1 VAVRGERLFAGAED
15 GRVAVWDFAPTLRA
29 AAEADADD
37 EDRRDA
43 ASSRKKRVVTLI
55 DARVSAPGG
64 KEEGAV
70 EEASEATEASE
81 AAEGASSGRED
92 LVTILDAG
100 DEAHV
105 VVAVHPMRVT
115 AHVLVATRR
124 RELGG
129 GGKVPGPKPA
139 GGVLVAWDLDE
150 ESGGG
155 GGGGGEGPRPGAPGE
170 PEPESQSQSQTRTR
184 TGPRV
189 VSRLEHPE
197 RFRCLAVRERENV
210 ALVGTE
216 EGTVVERR
224 ALPEAVLEGLGVMTR
239 KRGEASESEE
249 EEEWEGRGAGA
260 GGEEEDGEEEDIA
273 SQFEA
278 LGGELRDE
286 E

>member
-1 VAVRGERLFAGAED
+1 
-15 GRVAVWDFAPTLRA
+15 
-29 AAEADADD
+29 
-37 EDRRDA
+37 
-43 ASSRKKRVVTLI
+43 
-55 DARVSAPGG
+55 
-64 KEEGAV
+64 
-70 EEASEATEASE
+70 
-81 AAEGASSGRED
+81 
-92 LVTILDAG
+92 
-100 DEAHV
+100 
-105 VVAVHPMRVT
+105 M
-115 AHVLVATRR
+115 
-124 RELGG
+124 
-129 GGKVPGPKPA
+129 
-139 GGVLVAWDLDE
+139 
-150 ESGGG
+150 
-155 GGGGGEGPRPGAPGE
+155 
-170 PEPESQSQSQTRTR
+170 
-184 TGPRV
+184 

>member
-1 VAVRGERLFAGAED
+1 M
-15 GRVAVWDFAPTLRA
+15 
-29 AAEADADD
+29 
-37 EDRRDA
+37 
-43 ASSRKKRVVTLI
+43 
-55 DARVSAPGG
+55 
-64 KEEGAV
+64 
-70 EEASEATEASE
+70 
-81 AAEGASSGRED
+81 
-92 LVTILDAG
+92 TILDAG

-155 GGGGGEGPRPGAPGE
+155 GGGPRPARWASLSLSLSLSLRLRLGLGLAWCLGWNTRSGFGAWRCA
-170 PEPESQSQSQTRTR
+170 SARTWR
-184 TGPRV
+184 WWAR
-189 VSRLEHPE
+189 
-197 RFRCLAVRERENV
+197 
-210 ALVGTE
+210 
-216 EGTVVERR
+216 RR
-224 ALPEAVLEGLGVMTR
+224 APSSSGGRCRSGA
-239 KRGEASESEE
+239 
-249 EEEWEGRGAGA
+249 RGARDDAEAGRRRSQRRRRSGKGGA
-260 GGEEEDGEEEDIA
+260 GGPGHDEEDGEEEDIA